1 MSIDDTRIK
10 SHITESNIVIIEL
23 DETEVKIDDKAFL
36 YIFPIKVLE
45 NSSFIKTKVN
55 YYKDNLL
62 NKDKVNKQ
70 DPFT

>member
-36 YIFPIKVLE
+36 YILPIKVLE

>member
-36 YIFPIKVLE
+36 YILPIKVLE
-45 NSSFIKTKVN
+45 N
-55 YYKDNLL
+55 
-62 NKDKVNKQ
+62 
-70 DPFT
+70 